1 VGRTLDMKHGDGMKR
16 IQRDGFTSILVDDEP
31 LEDDKPRFLIDGL
44 VARSLTL
51 LYGQPKHGKSTL
63 AMAIAIAV
71 ANGSPEF
78 LGRKVNL
85 DGPVKVGII
94 AGDPEDDIE
103 YAKAL
108 RGNVP
113 SGSVMTY
120 CPQRPPQ
127 PEHWASVISEMKLW
141 GVKLV
146 IIDNLQ
152 AFCRDVNDSRLV
164 APMLDRCDQLTRAGI
179 AVILVHH
186 TSEKSTE
193 HGPRTTPMGH
203 TAISSAARW
212 KVRAYLP
219 DNGHL
224 IVTCEGNYGGKHELR
239 LSRPNGRPNFDVI
252 STADTGELT
261 DRYAKRKAAR
271 DKATLNRNGE
281 IAAYVAAGHT
291 QRDAADKFKVSQP
304 TVARACAAV
313 NGPKKPD
320 LRVIR
325 DS

>member
-1 VGRTLDMKHGDGMKR
+1 MKR
-16 IQRDGFTSILVDDEP
+16 VQRDGFTTILVDDEP
-31 LEDDKPRFLIDGL
+31 LEDDRPRFLVDGL

-63 AMAIAIAV
+63 AMAMAVAV
-71 ANGSPEF
+71 ANGAPEF

-85 DGPVKVGII
+85 NGPAKVGII

-103 YAKAL
+103 YVKAL
-108 RGNVP
+108 RGSVP
-113 SGSVMTY
+113 PGMVMTY

-127 PEHWASVISEMKLW
+127 PEHWASVLSEMKLW
-141 GVKLV
+141 GVQLV

-186 TSEKSTE
+186 TSEKPSE

-203 TAISSAARW
+203 TAISAAARW
-212 KVRAYLP
+212 KVRTYLP

-239 LSRPNGRPNFDVI
+239 LSRPNGQPTFDVI
-252 STADTGELT
+252 STADTGELS
-261 DRYAKRKAAR
+261 DRYARRKAER
-271 DKATLNRNGE
+271 DKATLNRNAE
-281 IAAYVAAGHT
+281 IAAYVDAGNSQRQAAKNF
-291 QRDAADKFKVSQP
+291 RLSPA
-304 TVARACAAV
+304 TVNRAVLAV
-313 NGPKKPD
+313 RSAGA
-320 LRVIR
+320 
-325 DS
+325 